1 MNENDLR
8 DCFAMFAL
16 CGYMT
21 KMGCDPLERGKI
33 CEGGLFADNNAQ
45 AVAKASYIMADAM
58 LEARKEDDEEELG
71 IAAVK
76 PKRKYL
82 RRNSR

>member
-21 KMGCDPLERGKI
+21 KMGCNPLERGKI
-33 CEGGLFADNNAQ
+33 CEEGAFADNNAD

-58 LEARKEDDEEELG
+58 IKAREQEPEQEIG
-71 IAAVK
+71 IVAVK
-76 PKRKYL
+76 SRRKK
-82 RRNSR
+82 